1 MSRHHDEAPF
11 AASEARLAANPSLM
25 VTRMAVVERPFAVL
39 KQLMGLRRLA
49 CWGIA
54 GARAEIAIGV
64 LSYNLARMINEIGV
78 PRLLAAL
85 R

>member
-1 MSRHHDEAPF
+1 MWK
-11 AASEARLAANPSLM
+11 
-25 VTRMAVVERPFAVL
+25 RMAAVERPFAVL

-49 CWGIA
+49 CWGME
-54 GARAEIAIGV
+54 GARAEIGIGV
-64 LSYNLARMINEIGV
+64 LSYNLARMINEVGV